1 MAFCSQLIRS
11 FLIFSAL
18 LMINSANADE
28 VSLLKKTNPLNG
40 KALMIIPVSTNSV
53 TN

>member
-1 MAFCSQLIRS
+1 
-11 FLIFSAL
+11 L
-18 LMINSANADE
+18 LMINSANAEE